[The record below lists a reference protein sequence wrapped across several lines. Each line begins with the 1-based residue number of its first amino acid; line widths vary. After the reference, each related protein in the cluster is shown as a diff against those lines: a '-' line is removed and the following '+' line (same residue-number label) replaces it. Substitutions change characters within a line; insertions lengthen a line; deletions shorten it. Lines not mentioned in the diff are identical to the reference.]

1 MVCYHVA
8 NFRRITNL
16 IMPDKSSS
24 DKSNPDKLIPTDV
37 LIIGA
42 SAAGLM
48 CAIEAGKRGRKA
60 VILDHANKAGK
71 KILMSGGGRC
81 NFTNIEIEASN
92 YISHNPHFCKSALS
106 RYTQWDF
113 IAMVNEYKI
122 PYHERDLGKL
132 FCDDSAKDIL
142 DMLLAEA
149 NRANVKIRLNCEIST
164 LQRNNDNFITNT
176 SLGNFISDTLVIAS
190 GGLSIPKMC
199 ASPFGYKVAE
209 QFKHKIWPTTP
220 GLVPFTLQ
228 PHDKDKLDVLSGVS
242 VLCNVSNE
250 RNQFKENILFT
261 HRGLS
266 GPAILQISSYWRP
279 GENINI
285 DLLPDIDIA
294 ELLKSKQ
301 KNKRN
306 VKLKTILNELL
317 PKRLITAL
325 LEQSLIDIPLQELS
339 NIRINE
345 VAKQLHHWQIK
356 PGGTEGYR
364 TAEVTLGGVDC
375 DELSSKTMES
385 KKIEGLYFIG
395 EIVDV
400 TGWLG
405 GYNFQWA
412 WSSGWCAGQ
421 VV

>member
-1 MVCYHVA
+1 MLSKAIH
-8 NFRRITNL
+8 
-16 IMPDKSSS
+16 
-24 DKSNPDKLIPTDV
+24 TDV
-37 LIIGA
+37 VIIGA
-42 SAAGLM
+42 SASGLM
-48 CAIEAGKRGRKA
+48 CAIEAGKRGRK
-60 VILDHANKAGK
+60 VTMLDHANKAGK

-81 NFTNIEIEASN
+81 NFTNMEIDASN

-113 IAMVNEYKI
+113 LAMVNEYKI
-122 PYHERDLGKL
+122 PFHERDLGKL

-142 DMLLAEA
+142 NMLLDECSK
-149 NRANVKIRLNCEIST
+149 ANVDIRLNCQIGDIKKSEK
-164 LQRNNDNFITNT
+164 QFIIKT
-176 SLGNFISDTLVIAS
+176 SKGNCKATSLVIAS

-199 ASPFGYKVAE
+199 ASPLGYKVAE
-209 QFKHKIWPTTP
+209 QFGHHIWPTTA

-228 PHDKDKLDVLSGVS
+228 PQDKEKLEQLSGIS
-242 VLCNVSNE
+242 VNSDVSNE
-250 RNQFKENILFT
+250 RIHFKENILFT

-266 GPAILQISSYWRP
+266 GPAILQISSYWRL
-279 GENINI
+279 GEVININ
-285 DLLPDIDIA
+285 LLPELDIA
-294 ELLKSKQ
+294 ALLKTRQSKQ
-301 KNKRN
+301 PN
-306 VKLKTILNELL
+306 VKLKTVLVEFL
-317 PKRLITAL
+317 PKRLIPIL
-325 LEQSLIDIPLQELS
+325 LEQETIDKPLQEIS
-339 NIRINE
+339 QDRFNE
-345 VAKQLHHWQIK
+345 IARQLHNWQIK

-385 KKIEGLYFIG
+385 SKVSGLYFIG
-395 EIVDV
+395 EVVDV

>member
-1 MVCYHVA
+1 MNSHLQ
-8 NFRRITNL
+8 NQRMQSKTIQ
-16 IMPDKSSS
+16 
-24 DKSNPDKLIPTDV
+24 TDV

-42 SAAGLM
+42 SASGLM
-48 CAIEAGKRGRKA
+48 CAIEAGKRGRK
-60 VILDHANKAGK
+60 VIVLDHANKAGK

-81 NFTNIEIEASN
+81 NFTNYDVSADN

-113 IAMVNEYKI
+113 IAMVSEHQI
-122 PYHERDLGKL
+122 PFHERDHGQL

-142 DMLLAEA
+142 NMLLAECKKA
-149 NRANVKIRLNCEIST
+149 GVKIQLKCEIKSIEKSGSS
-164 LQRNNDNFITNT
+164 FITDT
-176 SLGNFISDTLVIAS
+176 SLGCFKSESLVIAS

-199 ASPFGYKVAE
+199 ASPLGYKVAE
-209 QFKHKIWPTTP
+209 QFGHHIWPTTA

-228 PHDKDKLDVLSGVS
+228 PHDKETLSELSGVS
-242 VLCNVSNE
+242 VDAIVSNE
-250 RNQFKENILFT
+250 RITFRENILFT

-266 GPAILQISSYWRP
+266 GPAILQVSSYWKA
-279 GENINI
+279 GEAVSIN
-285 DLLPDIDIA
+285 LLP
-294 ELLKSKQ
+294 ELDVVDLIKSRQ
-301 KNKRN
+301 ALNPN
-306 VKLKTILNELL
+306 TKLKTVLAEVL
-317 PKRLITAL
+317 PKRLLPAL
-325 LEQSLIDIPLQELS
+325 LGEETIDKPLQELS
-339 NIRINE
+339 QARIKE
-345 VAKQLHHWQIK
+345 IADQLQQWQIK
-356 PGGTEGYR
+356 PNGTEGYR

-385 KKIEGLYFIG
+385 SKVDGLYFIG
-395 EIVDV
+395 EVIDI

>member
-1 MVCYHVA
+1 M
-8 NFRRITNL
+8 RDIIIQTE
-16 IMPDKSSS
+16 
-24 DKSNPDKLIPTDV
+24 V

-42 SAAGLM
+42 SASGLM
-48 CAIEAGKRGRKA
+48 CAIEAGKRGRK
-60 VILDHANKAGK
+60 VIVLDHANKAGK

-81 NFTNIEIEASN
+81 NFTNMDISADN

-113 IAMVNEYKI
+113 IAMVDEHHI

-132 FCDDSAKDIL
+132 FCDDTAKDIL
-142 DMLLAEA
+142 SMLLDECHKVKAEIKLDTHI
-149 NRANVKIRLNCEIST
+149 NTVTTQEPGFVLDTST
-164 LQRNNDNFITNT
+164 GKYQAE
-176 SLGNFISDTLVIAS
+176 SLVIAS

-209 QFKHKIWPTTP
+209 QFGHHIWPTSA

-228 PHDKDKLDVLSGVS
+228 PEDKQRLEPLSGIS
-242 VLCNVSNE
+242 VESNVST
-250 RNQFKENILFT
+250 QGISFKENILFT

-266 GPAILQISSYWRP
+266 GPAILQISSYWKP
-279 GENINI
+279 GEAITI
-285 DLLPDIDIA
+285 DLLPDTELVSVITECQSRNA
-294 ELLKSKQ
+294 NTLLKTLLS
-301 KNKRN
+301 
-306 VKLKTILNELL
+306 ELL
-317 PKRLITAL
+317 PKRLVTAFLDPDL
-325 LEQSLIDIPLQELS
+325 LEKPLQELS
-339 NIRINE
+339 KSRIQQIADTFKN
-345 VAKQLHHWQIK
+345 WQVK
-356 PGGTEGYR
+356 PGGTEGCR

-385 KKIEGLYFIG
+385 KKHKGLYFIG
-395 EIVDV
+395 EVVDV

-412 WSSGWCAGQ
+412 WSSGWCTGQ

>member
-1 MVCYHVA
+1 
-8 NFRRITNL
+8 
-16 IMPDKSSS
+16 MP
-24 DKSNPDKLIPTDV
+24 SNTVKTDV

-42 SAAGLM
+42 SASGLL
-48 CAIEAGKRGRKA
+48 CAIEAGKRGRR
-60 VILDHANKAGK
+60 VIVLDHANKAGK

-81 NFTNIEIEASN
+81 NFTNMTIDADN
-92 YISHNPHFCKSALS
+92 FISHNRHFCKSALC

-113 IAMVNEYKI
+113 IAMVDRYKI

-142 DMLLAEA
+142 DMLLAECKKA
-149 NRANVKIRLNCEIST
+149 RVSIRLNSDI
-164 LQRNNDNFITNT
+164 LQLEQQVEQKQDSFFTVVT
-176 SLGNFISDTLVIAS
+176 ATGVFQAESLIVAS

-199 ASPFGYKVAE
+199 ASPLGYKIAE
-209 QFKHKIWPTTP
+209 QFGHHLWPTSP

-228 PHDKDKLDVLSGVS
+228 PHDKEKFETLSGIS
-242 VLCNVSNE
+242 VECDVSNE

-279 GENINI
+279 GEAVNI
-285 DLLPDIDIA
+285 DLLPDTGVSDLIRSRQRRQPNI
-294 ELLKSKQ
+294 
-301 KNKRN
+301 
-306 VKLKTILNELL
+306 KLKTVLTELL
-317 PKRLITAL
+317 PKRLITTMFDSDTL
-325 LEQSLIDIPLQELS
+325 DKPLQELS
-339 NIRINE
+339 AVRIE
-345 VAKQLHHWQIK
+345 EIAHQLHQWQLK
-356 PGGTEGYR
+356 PNATEGYR

-385 KKIEGLYFIG
+385 KKVPGLYFIG
-395 EIVDV
+395 EVIDV

>member
-1 MVCYHVA
+1 
-8 NFRRITNL
+8 
-16 IMPDKSSS
+16 MPD
-24 DKSNPDKLIPTDV
+24 NIIQTEV

-42 SAAGLM
+42 SASGLM
-48 CAIEAGKRGRKA
+48 CAIEAGKRGRK
-60 VILDHANKAGK
+60 VTVLDHANKAGK

-81 NFTNIEIEASN
+81 NFTNMDISADN

-113 IAMVNEYKI
+113 IAMVNEHHI

-132 FCDDSAKDIL
+132 FCDDTAKDIL
-142 DMLLAEA
+142 SMLLNECYKVEAEI
-149 NRANVKIRLNCEIST
+149 KLDTHIST
-164 LQRNNDNFITNT
+164 VTTIDPGFILHT
-176 SLGNFISDTLVIAS
+176 SSGKYQAESLVIAS
-190 GGLSIPKMC
+190 GGLSIPRMC

-209 QFKHKIWPTTP
+209 QFGHHIWPTSA

-228 PHDKDKLDVLSGVS
+228 PEDKQILEPLSGVS
-242 VLCNVSNE
+242 VESNVSNQ
-250 RNQFKENILFT
+250 RISFKENILFT

-266 GPAILQISSYWRP
+266 GPAILQISSYWKP
-279 GENINI
+279 GEAITI
-285 DLLPDIDIA
+285 DLLPDTDLVSVITDRQSRNA
-294 ELLKSKQ
+294 NTLLKT
-301 KNKRN
+301 
-306 VKLKTILNELL
+306 LLNESL
-317 PKRLITAL
+317 PKRLVSAL
-325 LEQSLIDIPLQELS
+325 LDQELLEKPLQELS
-339 NIRINE
+339 KSRIQQIADMFKN
-345 VAKQLHHWQIK
+345 WQVK

-385 KKIEGLYFIG
+385 KKHEGLYFIG
-395 EIVDV
+395 EVVDV

>member
-1 MVCYHVA
+1 M
-8 NFRRITNL
+8 
-16 IMPDKSSS
+16 
-24 DKSNPDKLIPTDV
+24 SNKPTQSDV

-42 SAAGLM
+42 SASGLM
-48 CAIEAGKRGRKA
+48 CAIEAGKRGRK
-60 VILDHANKAGK
+60 VIVLDHANKAGK

-81 NFTNIEIEASN
+81 NFTNYDVSADN
-92 YISHNPHFCKSALS
+92 YLSHNPHFCKSALS

-113 IAMVNEYKI
+113 IAMVGEHKT
-122 PYHERDLGKL
+122 PYHEREHGQL

-142 DMLLAEA
+142 NILLAECEK
-149 NRANVKIRLNCEIST
+149 VGVQIRLKCEISKV
-164 LQRNNDNFITNT
+164 DKKENFTVST
-176 SLGNFISDTLVIAS
+176 SLGNFSAASLVVAS

-209 QFKHKIWPTTP
+209 QFGHHIWPTQA

-228 PHDKDKLDVLSGVS
+228 PHDKAMLSELSGIALEAV
-242 VLCNVSNE
+242 VSNQLISF
-250 RNQFKENILFT
+250 RENILFT

-266 GPAILQISSYWRP
+266 GPAILQISSYWNA
-279 GENINI
+279 GEAVSIN
-285 DLLPDIDIA
+285 LLPDMDVVD
-294 ELLKSKQ
+294 LLKARQKKQ
-301 KNKRN
+301 PNI
-306 VKLKTILNELL
+306 KLKTVLTEIL
-317 PKRLITAL
+317 PKRLVPAL
-325 LEQSLIDIPLQELS
+325 LGDEAIDKTLQELS
-339 NIRINE
+339 QLRIKE
-345 VAKQLHHWQIK
+345 IAEQLQNWTIK
-356 PGGTEGYR
+356 PNGTEGYR

-385 KKIEGLYFIG
+385 NKVEGLYFIG
-395 EIVDV
+395 ELIDI